1 MEAGIIPG
9 RRRRLAETFR
19 IVNEDTVFTL
29 PWEVAIQEGLFRA
42 AGFEVEVPEK
52 NPGNTALGLFDRNKE
67 VLFESGQVDCFN
79 VCEWGAIKRTA
90 VEGRTRPGMI
100 LGFRE
105 SVTVMGIVA
114 RRDSGITRP
123 DELAGVPVAVQE
135 HTGSHYMAIHMME
148 GFVPKDEIQTVHV
161 GGPLA
166 RLRAL
171 LDGQV
176 QAAALMEPFLSF
188 AEKSGWLITMAYYNG
203 LVVAPDDYDQGKFER
218 LQKIVEQAVDLIN
231 ADPAK
236 YAPLLLND
244 LPSDLRGQMSMDDLH
259 LDRLRY
265 VYARPYTQ
273 REYERAAQWMVEWGL
288 LEEGIPSRKAGR
300 RPIGS
305 GLARS
310 TRIESRD

>member
-1 MEAGIIPG
+1 MG
-9 RRRRLAETFR
+9 ETFR
-19 IVNEDTVFTL
+19 FVNEDTVFTL
-29 PWEVAIQEGLFRA
+29 PWEVAIKEGLFARE
-42 AGFEVEVPEK
+42 GHQVEVPEK
-52 NPGNTALGLFDRNKE
+52 NPGNTAFGLFERNKE
-67 VLFESGQVDCFN
+67 VLFETGQVDCFN

-90 VEGRTRPGMI
+90 VAGRVRPGMI

-105 SVTVMGIVA
+105 SVTAMGIVA

-171 LDGQV
+171 LEGRV
-176 QAAALMEPFLSF
+176 QAAALMEPFLSY
-188 AEKSGWLITMAYYNG
+188 AEKDGWLIAMAYYNG
-203 LVVAPDDYDQGKFER
+203 LNVAPDDYDRDKFQR
-218 LQKIVEQAVDLIN
+218 LQVIVEQAVDLIN
-231 ADPAK
+231 ANPAK
-236 YAPLLLND
+236 YAPLLLQD
-244 LPSDLRGQMSMDDLH
+244 LPPDLRANMTSNDLH

-288 LEEGIPSRKAGR
+288 LEEGLHPEKLAGVR
-300 RPIGS
+300 
-305 GLARS
+305 
-310 TRIESRD
+310 